1 MNVPIQP
8 PAPINPVI
16 TIQPVTVTAPNPE
29 GDNQPSPLAKLPS
42 GTVVEG
48 FVVNRDA
55 QNNPILRTP
64 IGDLRVTSEVFLK
77 TGSEVVFRVDTTH
90 ASLARI
96 VTVDG
101 LTPQD
106 YSAQNTRG
114 LTKDTIT
121 ASGLPLQ
128 AAAAAGKT
136 WGPSGAPVLQALI
149 LQPQAS
155 ATSPQAALA
164 AAQTGQIPVLAQ
176 LAQLRSGT
184 PIRLTVLDLK
194 LPPVPVSLNQV
205 PDAPALNQLLP
216 PRAPAQQAAVPNVGP
231 QLAANAPN
239 QAPIDRA
246 QGPAVA
252 HTQAAQ
258 ETEKPPILT
267 KAETLSYASAPTIA
281 EEDAPIHAAIQ
292 RQQVNQIVRQATVN
306 PDSLLLTSELV
317 SAYTKPA
324 NTPQQRA
331 QQPLVQANLPQSP
344 ATPANEKPAV
354 VNAPPGSVTVNA
366 DVIGHD
372 AEGANILHTPFATLK
387 LYTAQPLPSG
397 TTLTVSA
404 QVETEPMLQPAL
416 PPIVAEQQMVEATKR
431 DLAALEDAFRWLGTN
446 HPDMMREMMQR
457 LPHTDSKMVSSL
469 LFFIANLKQ
478 GDVTE
483 FFGKRATRQLEL
495 NAPGMLARLREDVG
509 QISASLADP
518 PLANWLMIPLPMLHG
533 QEMHQARL
541 YVSRD
546 PEGEKQSGGSD
557 KGQRFLLEVGL
568 SELGPLQLDG
578 FVRQREHGKSFD
590 LVIRSNQPLPN
601 ETEQGIRAI
610 FSTSMQ
616 VTGMAGQVIF
626 QQGEQHFVHPERAAM
641 GQSASGGANT
651 ILA

>member
-1 MNVPIQP
+1 MNLPIQP

-29 GDNQPSPLAKLPS
+29 GDNQPNPLAKLPS
-42 GTVVEG
+42 GTLIEG

-77 TGSEVVFRVDTTH
+77 TGSEVVFRVDTTQ

-128 AAAAAGKT
+128 AATAAGKT

-155 ATSPQAALA
+155 AASPQAALA

-205 PDAPALNQLLP
+205 PDAQALNQLLP
-216 PRAPAQQAAVPNVGP
+216 PRAQTQQPTAPNVAP
-231 QLAANAPN
+231 QLAPN
-239 QAPIDRA
+239 TQGQAPIEGA
-246 QGPAVA
+246 QGPNIA
-252 HTQAAQ
+252 HTQAVQ
-258 ETEKPPILT
+258 EPEKPQILS
-267 KAETLSYASAPTIA
+267 KAETLSYVQAPTIA

-292 RQQVNQIVRQATVN
+292 RQQVNQILRQAVVN

-317 SAYTKPA
+317 SAYTKVVSPTTPKPLVPA
-324 NTPQQRA
+324 A
-331 QQPLVQANLPQSP
+331 QQQVTQPSTNNSP
-344 ATPANEKPAV
+344 V
-354 VNAPPGSVTVNA
+354 VNANSTPPAVTVNA

-404 QVETEPMLQPAL
+404 QVETEPTMQPTL
-416 PPIVAEQQMVEATKR
+416 PMVAEQQMAEAAKR
-431 DLAALEDAFRWLGTN
+431 DLAALEDGFRWLDTN
-446 HPDMMREMMQR
+446 HPDMMRDVVQR

-495 NAPGMLARLREDVG
+495 NAPGMLARLRDDMG

-590 LVIRSNQPLPN
+590 LMIRSNQPLPN

-610 FSTSMQ
+610 FNNSMQ

-641 GQSASGGANT
+641 GQSAGGGANT